1 MVYYVLEGM
10 LSLPMKTTLIVL
22 SFHLTVQATST
33 TSEPSVKKKTKKKII
48 RFILPFEQ
56 RIIALLYAAVFH
68 GRIGG

>member
-10 LSLPMKTTLIVL
+10 LSLPMKTALIVL

-33 TSEPSVKKKTKKKII
+33 TSEPSVKKNKKKMII